1 MRILLTA
8 DSYLPAKNGV
18 VTSLL
23 HLREGLTALGHEV
36 RILTLS
42 DHHHTY
48 YEDGVWYLRSV
59 SLGPMYPGLRFRDTL
74 GKHSLNDLIRWN
86 PDVVHSQS
94 EFSTFSLARR
104 IANTVGAPFIHTYHT
119 LYEDYTSYFFPSRRG
134 GRALAQRFSRY
145 VLSHTDAVIAPTE
158 KIRTLLKTYG
168 VQVPIEVIPTGIN
181 IERFSERNP
190 QVVQALKSRYGI
202 KDDDFVLLYLGRLA
216 TEKSI
221 DELIRF
227 FPEDGSHIT
236 LLIVGD
242 GPEQGELESL
252 VASRGL
258 QDRVIF
264 AGAQDYE
271 VIPLFYQLGNLF
283 CSASRSETQGLTYVE
298 ALASGL
304 PVLGRADSC
313 IDGLVQDGVNGWQFT
328 GREEFVRYI
337 DLLSHDGSLQ
347 SQMSCNAR
355 DSSTPY
361 SRETFARTVESLY
374 ITQWSRKNMQKNW
387 SA

>member
-23 HLREGLTALGHEV
+23 HLRDGLIDLGHEV

-48 YEDGVWYLRSV
+48 YENGVWYLRSV

-74 GKHSLNDLIRWN
+74 GKNPLNDLIRWN
-86 PDVVHSQS
+86 PDIVHSQS

-168 VQVPIEVIPTGIN
+168 VQVPIQVIPTGIN
-181 IERFSERNP
+181 VSRFGRKDIRQIEDLR
-190 QVVQALKSRYGI
+190 ARYSIGE
-202 KDDDFVLLYLGRLA
+202 DDFVLLYLGRLA
-216 TEKSI
+216 GEKSI

-227 FPEDGSHIT
+227 LPPDRERVK

-242 GPEQGELESL
+242 GPEQESLESL
-252 VASRGL
+252 VESLGL
-258 QDRVIF
+258 QERVIF
-264 AGAQDYE
+264 AGAQEYE
-271 VIPLFYQLGNLF
+271 VIPLYYQIGDLF

-298 ALASGL
+298 ALASAL

-313 IDGLVQDGVNGWQFT
+313 IDELIQDGVNGWQYT
-328 GREEFVRYI
+328 GREDFVRCI
-337 DLLSHDGSLQ
+337 DLLAHDSHLRASMSLSARESSLSY
-347 SQMSCNAR
+347 SQ
-355 DSSTPY
+355 
-361 SRETFARTVESLY
+361 ETFARTVEALY
-374 ITQWSRKNMQKNW
+374 VAQWTRKNVRKHW

>member
-18 VTSLL
+18 VTSLVN
-23 HLREGLTALGHEV
+23 LREGLTALGHEV

-42 DHHHTY
+42 DRHHTY
-48 YEDGVWYLRSV
+48 YQDGVWYLRSV

-74 GKHSLNDLIRWN
+74 GRNTLNDLIRWN

-158 KIRTLLKTYG
+158 KIRTLLKIYG
-168 VQVPIEVIPTGIN
+168 VKVPIEVIPTGVN
-181 IERFSERNP
+181 VARFRERNP
-190 QVVQALKSRYGI
+190 QAVQALRSQYSIGP
-202 KDDDFVLLYLGRLA
+202 DDFVMLYIGRLA

-227 FPEDGSHIT
+227 FPKESNHIK

-242 GPEQGELESL
+242 GPEQEALESL
-252 VASRGL
+252 VASRDL

-264 AGAQDYE
+264 SGAQEYE

-298 ALASGL
+298 ALSSTL

-313 IDGLVQDGVNGWQFT
+313 IDGLVQDGVNGWQYSS
-328 GREEFVRYI
+328 REEFVRNI
-337 DLLSHDGSLQ
+337 DLLAGDDALQ
-347 SQMSCNAR
+347 SEMSCNAR
-355 DSSTPY
+355 ESSIPY
-361 SRETFARTVESLY
+361 SQETFARAVESLY
-374 ITQWSRKNMQKNW
+374 MTQWTRKNMQKNW